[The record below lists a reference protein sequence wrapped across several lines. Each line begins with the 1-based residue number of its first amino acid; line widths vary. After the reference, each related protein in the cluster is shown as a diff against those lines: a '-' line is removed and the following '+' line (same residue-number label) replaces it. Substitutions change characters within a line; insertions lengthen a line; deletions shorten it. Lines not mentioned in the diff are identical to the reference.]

1 MQANTEISGNSPI
14 RNILLKL
21 SRPGS
26 FRVRKAEKALFSESK
41 SHYAIRFQSSSYLH
55 KRNIYILTLLVVFS
69 ARSSMAQMVIRPGDG
84 FENLKP
90 GMLMKDILP
99 LLGKV
104 SSVISRE
111 DEQRSWEG
119 FGYRT
124 DNKLVFS
131 TNFDKV
137 YVFDKPNPFAVWKI
151 YTSNDTALIYN
162 IAFFGFEKQV
172 TKKISINNA
181 IHFQDSLSQIKKV
194 LGEPV
199 IAVLDER
206 AQDNVT
212 YKNLGLFMIL
222 VDKQLT
228 NILLFKAG
236 EAVKPVEPADP
247 CPAGD
252 NLYTFR

>member
-1 MQANTEISGNSPI
+1 M
-14 RNILLKL
+14 
-21 SRPGS
+21 
-26 FRVRKAEKALFSESK
+26 
-41 SHYAIRFQSSSYLH
+41 
-55 KRNIYILTLLVVFS
+55 KRNTYILTLLLLV
-69 ARSSMAQMVIRPGDG
+69 AAPLLKAQMAIKPGDG

-90 GMLMKDILP
+90 GMVMKDILP
-99 LLGKV
+99 LLGKA

-151 YTSNDTALIYN
+151 YTHNDTALIYN
-162 IAFFGFEKQV
+162 IAFFGFEKRV
-172 TKKISINNA
+172 TKKISINNT
-181 IHFQDSLSQIKKV
+181 IHFQDSLPLIKKI

-199 IAVLDER
+199 IAALDER
-206 AQDNVT
+206 AQDNIT
-212 YKNLGLFMIL
+212 YQNHGLFLIL

-228 NILLFKAG
+228 NILLYKAA
-236 EAVKPVEPADP
+236 EAVKPVPPADP
-247 CPAGD
+247 CPSGD
-252 NLYTFR
+252 NLYTLR